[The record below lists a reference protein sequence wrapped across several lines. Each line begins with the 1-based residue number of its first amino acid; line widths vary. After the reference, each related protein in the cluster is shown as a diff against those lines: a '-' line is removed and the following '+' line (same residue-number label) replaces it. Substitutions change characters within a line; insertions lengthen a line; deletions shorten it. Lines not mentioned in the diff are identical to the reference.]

1 MLNII
6 NQWYQR
12 NFTDP
17 QAVFLVFVLVFGFA
31 IILILGDMLA
41 PVFAAVVIAYLLE
54 SPIQFMKKYGARRRH
69 AVIWIFL
76 LFLTIMFVIVF
87 GLVPIL
93 LNQISQFL
101 IELPGYVGKGQE
113 LLLSLQSKLHFIPAR
128 EIETLANMLTSKIA
142 GFGQVLLTMSLA
154 SIPGIIAALIY
165 LILVPMLVLFFMK
178 DKWQI
183 LNWLS
188 SYMPS
193 QRGLA
198 SKVWFELDIQLGKYV
213 KGKFWE
219 FLILGIS
226 TYICFSIF
234 GLKYSILLAALVGVS
249 VVMPYIGIMIV
260 SIPFVLV
267 AYFQFGFS
275 SELYALL
282 IAYFIINAID
292 GYVLVPVLFSEVVN
306 IHPIAIIVS
315 ILLFGGIWG
324 LWGVFFAIPL
334 ATLINAILR
343 SWPRTQTNESET
355 ASEINPA

>member
-1 MLNII
+1 MLSII

-17 QAVFLVFVLVFGFA
+17 QAVLLVFLLVFGFA
-31 IILILGDMLA
+31 IILLLGDMLA

-54 SPIQFMKKYGARRRH
+54 SPVQYMKKYGARRRN
-69 AVIWIFL
+69 AVLWIFL
-76 LFLTIMFVIVF
+76 LFLTILLFIVF
-87 GLVPIL
+87 GLMPIL
-93 LNQISQFL
+93 LNQITQFL
-101 IELPGYVGKGQE
+101 AELPGYVGKGQE
-113 LLLSLQSKLHFIPAR
+113 LILSLQNKLHFIPAR
-128 EIETLANMLTSKIA
+128 DIETLANVLTTKIA
-142 GFGQVLLTMSLA
+142 SIGQLIVTLSLA
-154 SIPGIIAALIY
+154 SIPGIITALIY

-183 LNWLS
+183 LNWFSRYL
-188 SYMPS
+188 PT

-198 SKVWFELDIQLGKYV
+198 NKVWVELDVQLGKYI

-219 FLILGIS
+219 FLILGI
-226 TYICFSIF
+226 TIYICFAIF
-234 GLKYSILLAALVGVS
+234 GLKYSILLAAMVGVS

-267 AYFQFGFS
+267 AYFQFGIS

-292 GYVLVPVLFSEVVN
+292 GYVLVPILFSEVVN
-306 IHPIAIIVS
+306 IHPIAIIIS
-315 ILLFGGIWG
+315 ILLFGGLWG

-343 SWPRTQTNESET
+343 SWPRKENNVSET
-355 ASEINPA
+355 V